1 MSTIDY
7 SRFDKIGLSD
17 DEDEDEE
24 MGPPGVYRVGEGQS
38 GTIPGAPL
46 EGPQDPALRQG
57 AIVGEHRAPDRRIEP
72 EYEGGRAVH
81 LVLELHSLVF

>member
-24 MGPPGVYRVGEGQS
+24 MGPPGVYNVGEGQS
-38 GTIPGAPL
+38 QSVTILGVPL
-46 EGPQDPALRQG
+46 EGRRTMTQ
-57 AIVGEHRAPDRRIEP
+57 AILIRSHTNR
-72 EYEGGRAVH
+72 H
-81 LVLELHSLVF
+81 TLHPPHH